1 MSNIS
6 RRQFFGSTA
15 AVAAVG
21 LTGAAHAADLCSIP
35 KKWDKTVDVIIVGA
49 GGAGLAAAI
58 TALEKGAKV
67 AILEKLG
74 MPGGNTMVSGGGM
87 NGAIVEEAKKAG
99 IEDSPKLHTEQ
110 TLAAGDFRAD
120 PALVAQYAEKMPET
134 VEWFRKLGVTFTPIY
149 QIYGG
154 LWPRCRNPQGQ
165 KGYAYIEAMLKRLK
179 ELKGEVLTGHKV
191 TAFIRENPSEGRVL
205 GVEVE
210 VKGKKEYWR
219 ATKGVVASA
228 GGYAYNAEMCAYFDP
243 RLTKLSTTNQ
253 PGATGEVLVAMQDIG
268 ALAIGLDYIQCIP
281 GTAPGYKSKG
291 NLIQVIEYSIFVNK
305 EGKRFVNELERRDVL
320 SRAALAQPDG
330 VFYRITT
337 VKNAKVD
344 ENGITAQGQSI
355 KSLLK
360 AKKVYEA
367 PTIEELAKKVG
378 MDPKVLG
385 ETVAKW
391 NDFCRKQTVDPDFGR
406 ASCTPNVTL
415 YEGPYYAEMR
425 APAVHHTMGGVEV
438 DAQTRVLD
446 KNGKVIPGLY
456 AAGEVTGGLHGT
468 NRVGGNAIPD
478 ALGNGQKAGEIVM
491 GVAR

>member
-1 MSNIS
+1 MFRYFVLRLLGLVPTMLLVTVCVFFFVHLLPGDPAQLAAGPEADEETVQMVRERLGLDRPLPEQFVLFVKKTVTGDFGIS
-6 RRQFFGSTA
+6 IRSQRPVIDEVADRFGPTLLLT
-15 AVAAVG
+15 VAAMGWAVVFG
-21 LTGAAHAADLCSIP
+21 LLIGVVSAVKRGRWPDRLGMAFAVSGISMPPFALGILLMEVFSVWLGWFPT
-35 KKWDKTVDVIIVGA
+35 VGA
-49 GGAGLAAAI
+49 ESWRHYVLPSITLGAGLAAAI

-87 NGAIVEEAKKAG
+87 NGAVVEEAKKAG

-219 ATKGVVASA
+219 ATKGVVATA

-305 EGKRFVNELERRDVL
+305 EGKRFVAEDSRRDACADRPDRL
-320 SRAALAQPDG
+320 SAHGLR
-330 VFYRITT
+330 
-337 VKNAKVD
+337 
-344 ENGITAQGQSI
+344 
-355 KSLLK
+355 
-360 AKKVYEA
+360 
-367 PTIEELAKKVG
+367 
-378 MDPKVLG
+378 
-385 ETVAKW
+385 
-391 NDFCRKQTVDPDFGR
+391 
-406 ASCTPNVTL
+406 
-415 YEGPYYAEMR
+415 
-425 APAVHHTMGGVEV
+425 
-438 DAQTRVLD
+438 
-446 KNGKVIPGLY
+446 GLY
-456 AAGEVTGGLHGT
+456 RGQQVPGRNEQEGACRRH
-468 NRVGGNAIPD
+468 
-478 ALGNGQKAGEIVM
+478 AL
-491 GVAR
+491 

>member
-179 ELKGEVLTGHKV
+179 ELKGEVLTGHKM

-305 EGKRFVNELERRDVL
+305 EGKRFVAEDSRRDVIRDATL
-320 SRAALAQPDG
+320 AQTAQTVYPLTDSVGFAADNKFQGETNKKALADG
-330 VFYRITT
+330 TLF
-337 VKNAKVD
+337 
-344 ENGITAQGQSI
+344 EAQ
-355 KSLLK
+355 
-360 AKKVYEA
+360 
-367 PTIEELAKKVG
+367 TIEELAGKIGVPAEELKKTIAEYN
-378 MDPKVLG
+378 K
-385 ETVAKW
+385 
-391 NDFCRKQTVDPDFGR
+391 TVDTKKDPLGR
-406 ASCTPNVTL
+406 APRML
-415 YEGPYYAEMR
+415 AHKIEKAPFYAGPIGMAR
-425 APAVHHTMGGVEV
+425 HHTMGGVKIDV
-438 DAQTRVLD
+438 KARVLD
-446 KNGKVIPGLY
+446 RHGKVIPGLY
-456 AAGEVTGGLHGT
+456 AAGEVTGGIHGT
-468 NRVGGNAIPD
+468 NRVGGNALGD
-478 ALGNGQKAGEIVM
+478 AFTYGRIAGESAAT
-491 GVAR
+491 GA

>member
-165 KGYAYIEAMLKRLK
+165 KGHAEMEAMLERLK

-228 GGYAYNAEMCAYFDP
+228 GGYAYNAEMCSYFDP

-305 EGKRFVNELERRDVL
+305 EGKRFVAEDSRRDVIRDATL
-320 SRAALAQPDG
+320 AQTAQTVYPLTDSVGFAADNKFQGETNKKALADG
-330 VFYRITT
+330 TLF
-337 VKNAKVD
+337 
-344 ENGITAQGQSI
+344 EAQ
-355 KSLLK
+355 
-360 AKKVYEA
+360 
-367 PTIEELAKKVG
+367 TIEELAGKIGVPAEELKKTIAEYN
-378 MDPKVLG
+378 K
-385 ETVAKW
+385 
-391 NDFCRKQTVDPDFGR
+391 TVDTKKDPLGR
-406 ASCTPNVTL
+406 APRML
-415 YEGPYYAEMR
+415 AHKIEKAPFYAGPIGMAR
-425 APAVHHTMGGVEV
+425 HHTMGGVKIDV
-438 DAQTRVLD
+438 KARVLD
-446 KNGKVIPGLY
+446 RHGKVIPGLY
-456 AAGEVTGGLHGT
+456 AAGEVTGGIHGT
-468 NRVGGNAIPD
+468 NRVGGNALGD
-478 ALGNGQKAGEIVM
+478 AFTYGRIAGESAAT
-491 GVAR
+491 GA

>member
-305 EGKRFVNELERRDVL
+305 EGKRFVAEDSRRDVI
-320 SRAALAQPDG
+320 RDATLAQ
-330 VFYRITT
+330 
-337 VKNAKVD
+337 
-344 ENGITAQGQSI
+344 TAQTVHPLTGT
-355 KSLLK
+355 LF
-360 AKKVYEA
+360 EA
-367 PTIEELAKKVG
+367 QTIEELAGKIDVPAEELKKTIAEYN
-378 MDPKVLG
+378 K
-385 ETVAKW
+385 
-391 NDFCRKQTVDPDFGR
+391 TVDTKKDPLGR
-406 ASCTPNVTL
+406 APRML
-415 YEGPYYAEMR
+415 AHKIEKAPFYAGPIGMAR
-425 APAVHHTMGGVEV
+425 HHTMGGVKIDV
-438 DAQTRVLD
+438 KARVLD
-446 KNGKVIPGLY
+446 RHGKVIPGLY
-456 AAGEVTGGLHGT
+456 AAGRTAWAAMPSATRSPMVASRVSPRLRVR
-468 NRVGGNAIPD
+468 NR
-478 ALGNGQKAGEIVM
+478 KAGDRASPM
-491 GVAR
+491 

>member
-35 KKWDKTVDVIIVGA
+35 KKWDHTVDVIIVGA

-179 ELKGEVLTGHKV
+179 ELKGEVLTNHKV

-219 ATKGVVASA
+219 ATKGVVATA

-305 EGKRFVNELERRDVL
+305 EGKRFVAEDSRRDVIRDATRRL
-320 SRAALAQPDG
+320 PRPVRPSIRSPTRWASPRTTSSRAKRTRRPWPTARSLKRRRSTNSPRRSAFP
-330 VFYRITT
+330 RKSSRRRSRNTT
-337 VKNAKVD
+337 SS
-344 ENGITAQGQSI
+344 SI
-355 KSLLK
+355 RRRTRS
-360 AKKVYEA
+360 AVRPA
-367 PTIEELAKKVG
+367 CSRTRSRRP
-378 MDPKVLG
+378 P
-385 ETVAKW
+385 
-391 NDFCRKQTVDPDFGR
+391 
-406 ASCTPNVTL
+406 S
-415 YEGPYYAEMR
+415 MR
-425 APAVHHTMGGVEV
+425 ARSGWPAT
-438 DAQTRVLD
+438 TRW
-446 KNGKVIPGLY
+446 
-456 AAGEVTGGLHGT
+456 AASRSTSRPECLTVT
-468 NRVGGNAIPD
+468 
-478 ALGNGQKAGEIVM
+478 
-491 GVAR
+491 ARSFRGSTPRAK